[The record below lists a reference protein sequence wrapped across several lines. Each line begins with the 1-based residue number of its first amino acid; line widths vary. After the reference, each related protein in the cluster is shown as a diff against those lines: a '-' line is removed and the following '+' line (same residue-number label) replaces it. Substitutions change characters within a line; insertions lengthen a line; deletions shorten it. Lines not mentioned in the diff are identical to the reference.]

1 MERGKKVVGRQP
13 DTGLTP
19 AEWHLMECLWEQA
32 PRTGREVVDYLRETM
47 GWSKSTTLTMLRRMT
62 QKGLLRCDER
72 GEVRCYY
79 PLVVRED
86 ALLRETEDFLDRVY
100 KGSVG
105 MLMSTLTQKQN
116 LSKDEIREL
125 YRILEEAEKE

>member
-1 MERGKKVVGRQP
+1 MERGKKAAGSRP
-13 DTGLTP
+13 DIGLTP

-32 PRTGREVVDYLRETM
+32 PRTGREVVDYLKEDM

-62 QKGLLRCDER
+62 EKGLLRCDEK

-86 ALLRETEDFLDRVY
+86 ALLRETEDFLGRVY
-100 KGSVG
+100 RGSVG
-105 MLMSTLTQKQN
+105 MLMSTLTKKQN
-116 LSKDEIREL
+116 LSKNEIREL
-125 YRILEEAEKE
+125 YRILEEAERE

>member
-116 LSKDEIREL
+116 LSKDKIREL